1 MTVIG
6 VTETTDVTF
15 VARVVLG
22 GIVLVILKITG
33 DGSGVTVYAPI
44 GNIKSHHVGVIDAAD
59 GYNPAITYSG
69 NIVTYAVAPL
79 DDVSHFLFLYG
90 TD

>member
-15 VARVVLG
+15 IARIVLG
-22 GIVLVILKITG
+22 GTICVVLKITG
-33 DGSGVTVYAPI
+33 DGSGVTVYAPL
-44 GNIKSHHVGVIDAAD
+44 GNIKAHHIGVIDAAE
-59 GYNPAITYSG
+59 GYNPGISYSG
-69 NIVTYAVAPL
+69 NVVTYAVAPL